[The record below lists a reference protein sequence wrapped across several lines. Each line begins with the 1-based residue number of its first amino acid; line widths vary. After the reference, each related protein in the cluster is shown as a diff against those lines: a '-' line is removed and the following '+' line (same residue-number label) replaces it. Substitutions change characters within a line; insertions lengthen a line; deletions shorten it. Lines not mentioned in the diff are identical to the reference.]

1 MRRLRAMLENL
12 IETLPARRTPLL
24 RKELELL
31 QQSTKRA
38 FPDMEDQIL
47 ADIGDLQGMGGVH
60 EDLLC
65 TTADYRD

>member
-1 MRRLRAMLENL
+1 MLENL
-12 IETLPARRTPLL
+12 IETLLARRTPLL

-38 FPDMEDQIL
+38 DMEDQIL